1 MMAVFVCVYL
11 SDAFVCLFVCVVL
24 LVVVV
29 LLLVVLFLAAKLRH
43 YETSI
48 HGMRE
53 CTSRL

>member
-1 MMAVFVCVYL
+1 MAVFVCVYL